1 MTNKPK
7 LIGLFIDCQKD
18 FVEINGNLTVAGGK
32 EDMQNI
38 ADFIEKN
45 SRLLDDLILSMD
57 SHQAVH
63 IAHPIFWR
71 DKKGN
76 HPAPFTPIT
85 SESVRSGEFSAS
97 NPSFQKWAE
106 QYVEALDTNGKYSL
120 TIWNP
125 HCIVGTDGWS
135 FEDSV
140 CQEIYNWEKS
150 NFARATII
158 PKGNNHLTEHY
169 SAFKADVE
177 LPGDPSTQ
185 ANHVII
191 DALSDLNG
199 DKDQIIIGGEAFNF
213 CVYNTLRD
221 IMEYFG
227 DEYAKKFVIFEDCT
241 SSILVTPETQ
251 KLHDDAKQHLLDN
264 GARFT
269 TSKDWS
275 L

>member
-1 MTNKPK
+1 MNKPK
-7 LIGLFIDCQKD
+7 VIGLFIDPQKD
-18 FVEINGNLTVAGGK
+18 FTLPSGNLSVAGGM

-38 ADFIEKN
+38 ADFINKHGN
-45 SRLLDDLILSMD
+45 ILDDIIVSLD
-57 SHQAVH
+57 SHQRVH

-71 DKKGN
+71 TKQGN
-76 HPAPFTPIT
+76 HPDPFTPI
-85 SESVRSGEFSAS
+85 SHEMVKKGEVAAS
-97 NPSFQKWAE
+97 NPAFQKWSESYTESLE
-106 QYVEALDTNGKYSL
+106 QNQRYIL

-140 CQEIYNWEKS
+140 AQSLYDWEEKF
-150 NFARATII
+150 FARATLV

-177 LPGDPSTQ
+177 VPGDASTQ
-185 ANHVII
+185 ANPVLIE
-191 DALSDLNG
+191 ALKDLNG
-199 DKDQIIIGGEAFNF
+199 DKDQIVIGGEAFNF

-221 IMEYFG
+221 VMEYFG
-227 DEYAKKFVIFEDCT
+227 NEYAQKFVILEDCT
-241 SSILVTPETQ
+241 SSILLTPETQ
-251 KLHDDAKQHLLDN
+251 KLHDDAKKHLLDN
-264 GARFT
+264 GAKFT

>member
-1 MTNKPK
+1 MNKKPK

-18 FVEINGNLTVAGGK
+18 FVETNGNLSVQGGK
-32 EDMQNI
+32 EDMQNV
-38 ADFIEKN
+38 ADFIQKN
-45 SRLLDDLILSMD
+45 SSIIDDLILSLD
-57 SHQAVH
+57 SHQEIH

-71 DKKGN
+71 DKSGN
-76 HPAPFTPIT
+76 HPSPFTPIT
-85 SESVRSGEFSAS
+85 NEMVKRGEFVSS

-106 QYVEALDTNGKYSL
+106 DYVQALEDNGRYIL

-125 HCIVGTDGWS
+125 HCIVGTNGWS

-140 CQEIYNWEKS
+140 AQEVYSWEKD
-150 NFARATII
+150 NFARATLV

-177 LPGDPSTQ
+177 VPGDPSTQ
-185 ANHVII
+185 ANHLLI
-191 DALSDLNG
+191 DALSGLDG
-199 DKDQIIIGGEAFNF
+199 DKDQIVIGGEAFNF

-227 DEYAKKFVIFEDCT
+227 KEYAQKFVILEDCT

-251 KLHDDAKQHLLDN
+251 QLHDDAKKHLLDN

-269 TSKDWS
+269 NTKDWS